1 MSFPEPCLT
10 PPEDTLELAREEWES
25 QVSLSEAMNP
35 EDLDYVLEKVES
47 GKFDGLQEFVKKIQ
61 DRAFQQW
68 LKDTKQQNEED
79 IAASRWQMA

>member
-1 MSFPEPCLT
+1 MFPEPCLD

-47 GKFDGLQEFVKKIQ
+47 GKFDGLQSFIRTAQ
-61 DRAFQQW
+61 DLAFEKW

-79 IAASRWQMA
+79 MAASRWQLA